1 MRGGRE
7 NHSKLMKIEELMEPQ
22 TPLAAPGAKLALSK
36 EDSPEEKSVIPF
48 QSGESEDCGNES
60 FSGGIFDKDTEMA
73 KVEMEKRMALI
84 KAWEDNEKAKAENRA
99 YKKMILVEYWEEKKK
114 AALELK
120 LKEIEE
126 NLEKAKAVLREQKKN
141 KEAELRKVADEKR
154 AVIEAQCG
162 RNIVEIVGKADRYRA
177 TGRKLANGQY
187 QILSAEQEIEFSR
200 EFRLHNK
207 PAVKVIKTIYGEH
220 YSCVDFYQQPAFDH
234 PLLKNHSYN
243 YDQLPYQNVSS
254 ESMLLE
260 SLWAN
265 GEGCPP
271 GTVLIRKYT
280 KSEFIRSK
288 LFQQQISVSPMD
300 DAYPPGNFDIQYAA
314 GYLAV
319 RARDDSFQVGWM
331 IGVSQCF
338 NTMCPGLVITSR
350 AIALGSQR
358 GSKKYDFKFT
368 IVRNPANQQWQ
379 LQLGDNGQVIGF
391 WPNEILK
398 GLSGPAD
405 YVEWGGEGGIS
416 DVATEISSNDNNLY
430 RVLDRGFVNNA
441 LGHVAAFGGPRP
453 SSLSDCR
460 SLSRTVDQG
469 TEKASEAKFRAMF
482 PWHYSKR
489 PPQKFH
495 GDKDDPIYEASLRR
509 VPQGPNRLHN

>member
-207 PAVKVIKTIYGEH
+207 PAVKVIK
-220 YSCVDFYQQPAFDH
+220 PAFDH

-243 YDQLPYQNVSS
+243 YDQRVCGQMEKAVLH
-254 ESMLLE
+254 
-260 SLWAN
+260 
-265 GEGCPP
+265 
-271 GTVLIRKYT
+271 GTVPIRKYT

-368 IVRNPANQQWQ
+368 IVRVLLTTWNGEERHIARVGVFPTGNVNLDGYISQ
-379 LQLGDNGQVIGF
+379 LSIYND
-391 WPNEILK
+391 K
-398 GLSGPAD
+398 
-405 YVEWGGEGGIS
+405 GGIS

-441 LGHVAAFGGPRP
+441 LGHVAAFGGPGP